1 MFRIIK
7 VNNKKND
14 VKYITFKKPFIIWI
28 E

>member
-28 E
+28 